1 MKKILSVALLIS
13 VLSLAA
19 CGTNDATVT
28 KNEVKTPN
36 AKVDNNWVE
45 AWWVKVDNNWVNVD
59 KNEITDDKN
68 LSDEEKEALKVMED
82 LLNE

>member
-1 MKKILSVALLIS
+1 MKKILSVTLLIS

-36 AKVDNNWVE
+36 AKVDNN
-45 AWWVKVDNNWVNVD
+45 
-59 KNEITDDKN
+59 
-68 LSDEEKEALKVMED
+68 
-82 LLNE
+82 